1 MIRVAM
7 ENVSVLGC
15 GWLGKELAITL
26 INNGCEVKGSTT
38 SEEKT
43 ADLKSVGIQPFLVD
57 ISKENKL
64 TEFLNSEV
72 LVIAITSKSIDDFKR
87 LISEIEKSTI
97 KKVVFISSTS
107 VYPSLNK
114 EMTEEDETIDSPLA
128 TIEKLFI
135 ENTNFKT
142 TIIRFAGLFGG
153 SRHPGNWF
161 SEKKVPNPNGF
172 VNMIHR
178 EDCIAIIE
186 KIIENNTFGEVF
198 NACSSHHPTRKEFY
212 INARKNLGKSL
223 PEFDNTTTAYKIINS
238 DKLTK
243 QLNYQFKHDDLLAI

>member
-7 ENVSVLGC
+7 ENVSILGC
-15 GWLGKELAITL
+15 GWLGKELAISL
-26 INNGCEVKGSTT
+26 INKGCTVKGSTT
-38 SEEKT
+38 SEEKVG
-43 ADLKSVGIQPFLVD
+43 DLKSVGVQPFLVD
-57 ISKENKL
+57 ISKENEL
-64 TEFLNSEV
+64 TAFLNSEV
-72 LVIAITSKSIDDFKR
+72 LVIAITSKSRDDFKR

-114 EMTEEDETIDSPLA
+114 VMTEEDEAVVSPLA
-128 TIEKLFI
+128 SIEKLFI
-135 ENTNFKT
+135 NNTNFKT

-153 SRHPGNWF
+153 NRHPGNWF
-161 SEKKVPNPNGF
+161 SDKKVPNPNGF

-186 KIIENNTFGEVF
+186 KIIENNIYREVF

-212 INARKNLGKSL
+212 INARKSLGKSL
-223 PEFDNTTTAYKIINS
+223 PEFDNTTAAYKIISS
-238 DKLTK
+238 DKLIK

>member
-1 MIRVAM
+1 MV
-7 ENVSVLGC
+7 NVSVLGC
-15 GWLGKELAITL
+15 GWLGKELAISL
-26 INNGCEVKGSTT
+26 INRGCIVKGSTT
-38 SEEKT
+38 SEEKI
-43 ADLKSVGIQPFLVD
+43 ADLKSVGIQPSLVD

-64 TEFLNSEV
+64 TSFLKSEV
-72 LVIAITSKSIDDFKR
+72 LIIAITSKSIDDFKR

-97 KKVVFISSTS
+97 KKIVFISSTS

-114 EMTEEDETIDSPLA
+114 EMTEEDETVDSPLA

-135 ENTNFKT
+135 NNTNFKT

-198 NACSSHHPTRKEFY
+198 NACSNHHPTRKEFY
-212 INARKNLGKSL
+212 INARKSLGKSL